1 MFFVYPLTPLAIT
14 EARDSKDLFLFRS
27 LWNSLFLNQCLA
39 QSSHSIHICSI
50 NGWTSFFFGLL
61 SHMAMG
67 KRTGKNMRQ
76 NPINIICLYLVDM
89 FGVYIS

>member
-1 MFFVYPLTPLAIT
+1 MT
-14 EARDSKDLFLFRS
+14 EARDSKDLFLFRL
-27 LWNSLFLNQCLA
+27 LWNSLFLNQHLA
-39 QSSHSIHICSI
+39 QCSHLVNICSI
-50 NGWTSFFFGLL
+50 NEWTSFFLSVL